1 MQAVFR
7 AAFGYLF
14 LVFIVRV
21 VGRRPGKQMAP
32 FEYVLIFFIG
42 GLMLTGI
49 VGPEASLT
57 NAFTQIIT
65 IALTHYA
72 LVWARSKWNRFARVS
87 DGTPLVL
94 LEHGQWRSLTMGRM
108 RISADDVMTAA
119 RDKGLGSLDLIRYAI
134 LERNGEISIIKKDDE
149 S

>member
-42 GLMLTGI
+42 GLMLTGM
-49 VGPEASLT
+49 VGKEASLT
-57 NAFTQIIT
+57 NALTQIMT
-65 IALTHYA
+65 IALTHFA
-72 LVWARSKWNRFARVS
+72 LVWVRTKSNRFARS
-87 DGTPLVL
+87 TDGTPLVL
-94 LEHGQWRSLTMGRM
+94 MEHGNWRTDTMSRM
-108 RISADDVMTAA
+108 RISPDDVMTAA
-119 RDKGLGSLDLIRYAI
+119 RDKGLSSFDLVRYAI
-134 LERNGEISIIKKDDE
+134 LERNGEISIIKNQDAE
-149 S
+149 